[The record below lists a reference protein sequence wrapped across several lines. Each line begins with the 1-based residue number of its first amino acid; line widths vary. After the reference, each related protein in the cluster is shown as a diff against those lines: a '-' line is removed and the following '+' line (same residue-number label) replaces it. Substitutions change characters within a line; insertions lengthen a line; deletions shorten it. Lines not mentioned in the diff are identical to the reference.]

1 MLGKLIKHEFKATAR
16 IYLPFFIMLFLFT
29 VVNRVFMQMNS
40 GLEYSP
46 QRMVPQTILMLL
58 YVLAVVI
65 VLVLTLGVTVQRFYK
80 NLMTDEGYLM
90 FTLPVTQDQLI
101 LSKLIVAFI
110 WNIFST
116 AIAMLSFLG
125 LFMDGGTLQIFMK
138 AVGKLW
144 QTAAE
149 NQVNLTWLV
158 ILAGITFVFGLIS
171 GIMQLYASI
180 VIGCTSSRH
189 KILLGLGVYL
199 GFNVVSQIVGSL
211 ALPFTSDWLV
221 TISGQKG
228 GPTPVQY
235 AEFFQGMLLFGIV
248 ISIVF
253 SVAFY
258 IVTRMMLKR
267 KLNLE

>member
-46 QRMVPQTILMLL
+46 QRMIPQTILMLL

-116 AIAMLSFLG
+116 VIAMFSFLG
-125 LFMDGGTLQIFMK
+125 LFMDGKTFQVFTKMFGE
-138 AVGKLW
+138 LW

-149 NQVNLTWLV
+149 NQVNLTWLA
-158 ILAGITFVFGLIS
+158 ILFSITFLVGLVS
-171 GIMQLYASI
+171 GILQLYASI

-211 ALPFTSDWLV
+211 MLPFTSNWLV
-221 TISGQKG
+221 TISTQKG
-228 GPTPVQY
+228 GPTPVQT
-235 AEFFQGMLLFGIV
+235 AEFFQMMLLFGIV
-248 ISIVF
+248 IAVVF
-253 SVAFY
+253 SAVYY